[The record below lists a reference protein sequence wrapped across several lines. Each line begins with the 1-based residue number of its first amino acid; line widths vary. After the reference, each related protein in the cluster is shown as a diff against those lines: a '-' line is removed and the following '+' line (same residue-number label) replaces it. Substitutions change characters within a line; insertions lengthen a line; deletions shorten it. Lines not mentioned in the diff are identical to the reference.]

1 MVVPRY
7 LHFRNC
13 VGDCGDDLHP
23 QTVSSPRAMSIAA
36 YENSRGFPGLTPP
49 PPPPPHTHSH
59 QALVM
64 QYYRRGSLARAM
76 RTLWYQ
82 DLTDVQRLRYGVQVS
97 WGARVG
103 CGQQH

>member
-1 MVVPRY
+1 
-7 LHFRNC
+7 
-13 VGDCGDDLHP
+13 
-23 QTVSSPRAMSIAA
+23 MSIAA

-49 PPPPPHTHSH
+49 PSPTPIH

-97 WGARVG
+97 WGARAG
-103 CGQQH
+103 CGQQQQLPLLLLLFRSQSTQGC

>member
-1 MVVPRY
+1 M
-7 LHFRNC
+7 
-13 VGDCGDDLHP
+13 
-23 QTVSSPRAMSIAA
+23 TIAA
-36 YENSRGFPGLTPP
+36 FENSRCFRGLIPP
-49 PPPPPHTHSH
+49 PNTHTHTH

-97 WGARVG
+97 WGARAG